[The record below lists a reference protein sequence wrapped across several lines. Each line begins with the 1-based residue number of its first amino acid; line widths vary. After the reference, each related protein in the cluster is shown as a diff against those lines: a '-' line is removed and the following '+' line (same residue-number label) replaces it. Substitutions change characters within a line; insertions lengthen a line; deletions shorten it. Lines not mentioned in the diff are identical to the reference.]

1 MQLPTEMVR
10 GDTRELR
17 FLVGD
22 NVAAA
27 REEGTL
33 ESTSLLVSLRGYDR
47 WDDDLRVRLNGRR
60 LRGRF
65 EGGALRFEGV
75 TPKRG
80 KNLLSLNLRNRPAS
94 RQAPI
99 RVQGVELFIDYRD

>member
-22 NVAAA
+22 DVTAA
-27 REEGTL
+27 REDGVL
-33 ESTSLLVSLRGYDR
+33 ESTSLLVSLEGYDR
-47 WDDDLRVRLNGRR
+47 WDDDLRVRLNGRG
-60 LRGRF
+60 LRGRP
-65 EGGALRFEGV
+65 EGDSLRFDNV
-75 TPKRG
+75 TPKQG
-80 KNLLSLNLRNRPAS
+80 KNLLALILRNRPAS